1 MVRSWLDL
9 IFKVFSS
16 LSDSMILWF
25 YDPRQPL
32 RKCSWGEFLVRDIK
46 WSQVGSC
53 VFSFSFSFPCFK
65 ILKNPTWIHLTMG
78 KYFSMLSVIN
88 PPFLSSKPYF
98 KIAWCYFLSNK
109 SVSWSKMI
117 SSFPYV
123 IQCNYFCFQFFFLHS
138 NKANILNY
146 SELFGVL
153 AVVTSWLVR
162 IDSFMNGSMPR
173 GQYPWKQQRDALAFS
188 ALIAPEVLG
197 LNSLL
202 LEQTGIFNST
212 DLDSANF
219 ETAWSIKTIYRS
231 SVYFNQ
237 KPSRDS
243 PWS

>member
-1 MVRSWLDL
+1 MLFPQQQVSFL
-9 IFKVFSS
+9 IQNDFFIS
-16 LSDSMILWF
+16 I
-25 YDPRQPL
+25 
-32 RKCSWGEFLVRDIK
+32 C
-46 WSQVGSC
+46 
-53 VFSFSFSFPCFK
+53 
-65 ILKNPTWIHLTMG
+65 NPVQLLLLPI
-78 KYFSMLSVIN
+78 
-88 PPFLSSKPYF
+88 
-98 KIAWCYFLSNK
+98 
-109 SVSWSKMI
+109 
-117 SSFPYV
+117 
-123 IQCNYFCFQFFFLHS
+123 FFFLHG